1 MGIEQE
7 AGALVLAVAREI
19 ATAIG
24 LVLTRLTI
32 AGEGET
38 LDDYG
43 ALDRRC
49 VLSLPWR
56 RWAALESPRPSQALR
71 RELLPRRMRLRED
84 WLTGDEQ
91 ELVVVLCGVRSLSER
106 LSCCFVF
113 HHHWRALAL
122 EPDQL
127 LSLCCEVLL
136 ERVLR
141 ETHRSLRV
149 LFWVVEWWGALRRR
163 KGDLFGAA
171 RWARPVDGRS
181 GRHSRR

>member
-38 LDDYG
+38 LDYYG

-49 VLSLPWR
+49 VLSLPWG
-56 RWAALESPRPSQALR
+56 RWAALESPRPSQGLR
-71 RELLPRRMRLRED
+71 RKLLPRRMRLRED

-91 ELVVVLCGVRSLSER
+91 ELVVVLGGVRSLSER
-106 LSCCFVF
+106 LSCCFIF
-113 HHHWRALAL
+113 CHWRALAL

-136 ERVLR
+136 QRVLR
-141 ETHRSLRV
+141 ETHCYLLD
-149 LFWVVEWWGALRRR
+149 LFWVEELW
-163 KGDLFGAA
+163 
-171 RWARPVDGRS
+171 
-181 GRHSRR
+181 

>member
-49 VLSLPWR
+49 VLSLPWW

-71 RELLPRRMRLRED
+71 RKLLPRRVRLRKD
-84 WLTGDEQ
+84 WLAGDEQ

-106 LSCCFVF
+106 LSCGFIF
-113 HHHWRALAL
+113 HARWRTLAL

-127 LSLCCEVLL
+127 LSLRCEVLL

-141 ETHRSLRV
+141 ETDRYLRD
-149 LFWVVEWWGALRRR
+149 LFWVVELWGALSRRD
-163 KGDLFGAA
+163 GHLFGAA
-171 RWARPVDGRS
+171 RWT
-181 GRHSRR
+181 

>member
-43 ALDRRC
+43 APDRRYI
-49 VLSLPWR
+49 LSLPWW

-71 RELLPRRMRLRED
+71 RKLLPPRVRLRKD

-91 ELVVVLCGVRSLSER
+91 ELVVVLCGVGSLSER
-106 LSCCFVF
+106 LSCGFIF
-113 HHHWRALAL
+113 QARWRTRAL

-127 LSLCCEVLL
+127 LSLRCEVLL

-141 ETHRSLRV
+141 ETHRYLRD
-149 LFWVVEWWGALRRR
+149 LFWVEELWRALGRRD
-163 KGDLFGAA
+163 GHLFGAA
-171 RWARPVDGRS
+171 RWT
-181 GRHSRR
+181 

>member
-49 VLSLPWR
+49 VLSLPWW

-71 RELLPRRMRLRED
+71 RKLLPRRVRLRKD
-84 WLTGDEQ
+84 WLAGDEQ

-106 LSCCFVF
+106 LSCGFIF
-113 HHHWRALAL
+113 HARWRTLAL

-127 LSLCCEVLL
+127 LSLRCEVLL

-141 ETHRSLRV
+141 ETDRYLRD
-149 LFWVVEWWGALRRR
+149 LFWVVELWGALSRRD
-163 KGDLFGAA
+163 GHLFGAA
-171 RWARPVDGRS
+171 WWT
-181 GRHSRR
+181 